1 MLYSIL
7 VSWLVRS
14 SLLRMAS
21 GWKYTVAV
29 PSWSQ
34 TQLRGD
40 EAVVFYSIEVKLLP
54 PEDLAQP
61 ARKHV
66 VLRRFSHFQK
76 LFLRL
81 KEVHGAQLLA
91 GIKLPPKLAMSN
103 VAKHPELIDR
113 RRGDLEQW
121 YAVVLWCCLSFAVQ
135 LCSMQK
141 PGGDATLVHTPS
153 HAHVTPN
160 TL

>member
-1 MLYSIL
+1 MS
-7 VSWLVRS
+7 
-14 SLLRMAS
+14 
-21 GWKYTVAV
+21 V

-40 EAVVFYSIEVKLLP
+40 DAVVFYSIEVKLLP

-76 LFLRL
+76 LYLRL

-91 GIKLPPKLAMSN
+91 GIRLPPKLAMSN

-121 YAVVLWCCLSFAVQ
+121 CVLVPGACRSLQV
-135 LCSMQK
+135 LCMQ
-141 PGGDATLVHTPS
+141 AR
-153 HAHVTPN
+153 
-160 TL
+160 